1 MPNNLDAIM
10 EYRSADFH
18 AGRINCAETVLLV
31 LSEYYGWDTDLIPR
45 IATCFGGG
53 VLGCQD
59 SICGAL
65 SGGLMGI
72 GCLMGRDVGG
82 DRAPAVEAGLK
93 LKAFINERNGSFLCA
108 EILDHMSLTDPS
120 FRAPGGKHQ
129 TVCEPLAEAVCRY
142 LTDAYPR
149 KSGA

>member
-1 MPNNLDAIM
+1 MQNNLDAIM

-18 AGRINCAETVLLV
+18 AGRINCAETVLTV
-31 LSEYYGWDTDLIPR
+31 MSEYYGWDTPLIPR

-59 SICGAL
+59 GICGAL
-65 SGGLMGI
+65 SGGLMAL

-82 DRAPAVEAGLK
+82 DRMPAYEAGQA
-93 LKAFINERNGSFLCA
+93 LKAFILERNGSCQCA
-108 EILDHMSLTDPS
+108 EILDHMPLNDPS

-142 LTDAYPR
+142 LADTYPPHE
-149 KSGA
+149 